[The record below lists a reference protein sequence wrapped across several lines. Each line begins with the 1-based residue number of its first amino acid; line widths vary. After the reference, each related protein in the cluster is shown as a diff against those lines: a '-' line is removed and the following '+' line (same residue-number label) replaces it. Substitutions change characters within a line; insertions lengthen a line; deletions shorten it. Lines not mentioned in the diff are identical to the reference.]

1 MNIRPSI
8 AEDFVKFFGKVPK
21 MTVRSL
27 TGVDEAGEVLAIG
40 GYYLYGGFAVAFT
53 DHRKGIS
60 KRDMV
65 KGARELMKMLKK
77 TNLNVIAMPENEEAI
92 AMKHYGFVP
101 DGQSWRLV

>member
-1 MNIRPSI
+1 MEIRPSI

-40 GYYLYGGFAVAFT
+40 GYYLYGGAAIAFT

-65 KGARELMKMLKK
+65 KGARELMKMLKE
-77 TNLNVIAMPENEEAI
+77 TNLNVIATSDDDKAV
-92 AMKHYGFVP
+92 ALKHYGFEQA
-101 DGQSWRLV
+101 GKAWRMM